1 MRGEP
6 DQEEN
11 KIEDR
16 VRDLEEDARASSK
29 SRQAMHKQLGDISY
43 KLDALLSK
51 MESKNE
57 ECAQHQTEL
66 ALLKLRVAAVEV
78 SRQEL
83 YDNGKWA
90 SRTAVTSLIG
100 LVLGLI
106 AYVWKVMT
114 AAPTLPPRIG

>member
-1 MRGEP
+1 MRGEQ
-6 DQEEN
+6 DQEKI

-16 VRDLEEDARASSK
+16 VRDLEEEARNSTK

-43 KLDALLSK
+43 KLDAVLSK
-51 MESKNE
+51 MEAKNE

-78 SRQEL
+78 GRQEL

-90 SRTAVTSLIG
+90 SRTAVTSLAG
-100 LVLGLI
+100 LLLGLI
-106 AYVWKVMT
+106 AYVWKVVT
-114 AAPTLPPRIG
+114 AAPPRIG

>member
-1 MRGEP
+1 MRGDQ
-6 DQEEN
+6 DQEKN
-11 KIEDR
+11 RIEDR
-16 VRDLEEDARASSK
+16 VRDLEEDNRASSK

-43 KLDALLSK
+43 KLDTVLAK
-51 MESKNE
+51 MEAKNE

-83 YDNGKWA
+83 SDNSKWA
-90 SRTAVTSLIG
+90 SRTAVTSLLG

-114 AAPTLPPRIG
+114 ATPPRLG